1 MTFSLAMLPR
11 YAVMG
16 ILNVT
21 PDSFS
26 DGGAFEPA
34 AAAIAHGH
42 SLDAAGAAVVDVG
55 GESTRPGA
63 EPVDAETERARV
75 LPVVAAL
82 AGGRAIVSIDTTKAV
97 VADAALRAGATLVND
112 VSAARFDADM
122 LDVVAEHDA
131 GIVLTHMQGEPRTM
145 QDHPQYDDVV
155 AEVGEHLAARVQAA
169 LAAGVRRDA
178 ILVDPGIGFGKNM
191 THNLTLL
198 RHLDIVQQRAGAP
211 LVVGASRKRF
221 LGTVVDESG
230 AIDLRA
236 RDDATLA
243 TTVHAFS
250 LGVHMVRVHDAAP
263 SVRAAQLLELLH
275 DADFGEV
282 AS

>member
-1 MTFSLAMLPR
+1 VTFSTGKLTR

-26 DGGAFEPA
+26 DGGAFDAA
-34 AAAIAHGH
+34 AAAIGHGRR
-42 SLDAAGAAVVDVG
+42 LEAGGAAIVDVG

-63 EPVDAETERARV
+63 EPVDEETEQART

-82 AGGRAIVSIDTTKAV
+82 AGGTAIISIDTTKAV

-112 VSAARFDADM
+112 VSAARFDDHM
-122 LDVVAEHDA
+122 LGVVAEHDA

-145 QDHPQYDDVV
+145 QDHPRYDDVV
-155 AEVGEHLAARVQAA
+155 AEVGEHLAARVEAA

-191 THNLTLL
+191 THNLLLL
-198 RHLDIVQQRAGAP
+198 RHLDVVQQCAGAP

-230 AIDLRA
+230 AIDVRA

-250 LGVHMVRVHDAAP
+250 LGAHVVRVHDVAP
-263 SVRAAQLLELLH
+263 SVRAAQLLDLMH
-275 DADFGEV
+275 DADLGAV